1 MNAAAIASGE
11 QEMVELR
18 RDMRV
23 LLRDG
28 ALNLM
33 RERHENDSGLSHIK
47 PIQ

>member
-1 MNAAAIASGE
+1 MNAAAIAVASRKWRA
-11 QEMVELR
+11 R